1 MPDVW
6 PSGVLP
12 VLGWGKGVGRGIRE
26 GLFDEQIVKI
36 VMKSGLT
43 MSGKKWLSENVAGYQ
58 AWGPP
63 SPPPPLMTLSF
74 SRPIKRPEP
83 LLRIPKKAMAF
94 AHTILPFWDSLP
106 SLFMPPVS
114 MSNL

>member
-58 AWGPP
+58 AWVPP
-63 SPPPPLMTLSF
+63 SPPPPTDDSVFF
-74 SRPIKRPEP
+74 STYKEAR
-83 LLRIPKKAMAF
+83 ATA
-94 AHTILPFWDSLP
+94 
-106 SLFMPPVS
+106 
-114 MSNL
+114 